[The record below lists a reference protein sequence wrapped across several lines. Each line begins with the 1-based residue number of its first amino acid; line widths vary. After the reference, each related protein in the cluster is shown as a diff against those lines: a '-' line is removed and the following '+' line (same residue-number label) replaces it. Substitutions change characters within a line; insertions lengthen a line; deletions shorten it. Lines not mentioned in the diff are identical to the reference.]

1 MSSSSLLDTSSSDKS
16 SKKSSEKK
24 EPIENQI
31 FLGIYRK
38 LGLLPRPTGRNISK
52 IVKTGLY
59 HNKFNEF
66 IENRFANTILCK
78 NNEIFHKLDIEYD
91 SPKSINISLKGCNQK
106 GCTDK
111 YLKCTNKKCTKNY
124 IDFSINFIELKNF
137 NPKYDIKKYVKIYN
151 KLIEEFYNLAL
162 KDPLFYKLALNNPYS
177 TSSSGD
183 DIDDHISIL
192 NNIKVRYLDNKLV
205 NFNPAKFTLNTAK
218 FETIHTANTSF
229 EEYTDIYA
237 DIKLIKKDKL
247 KLSEVYN
254 KYKEKINDLQDK
266 IDEYIYTIKFLQ
278 FLNTV
283 IINCKNS
290 LLYMQVTIQVA
301 KDTSGH
307 SNMIIIQNGT
317 LELYEPDFYNVDH
330 PLNKDMKDIYKPFGN
345 GIALEVAEYLATLF
359 DLNYIPPKNICPIS
373 GLQSLEG
380 LFNHKQRTNKEPGG
394 YCVAFSYLWVALRIA
409 FNKIPPEKLHKD
421 VCMIKPADLTKLI
434 EDFTFTLLYH
444 SKVLPNNDDNDDH
457 IPNKYDDNHIPKS
470 TKRFIKQLK
479 KSTKEA
485 KNKQLEK
492 EKAFEPILQNLVDKF
507 TNVTLL
513 DKQKRTRISKSSS
526 LSPSLKH
533 TNKKPFIIN

>member
-1 MSSSSLLDTSSSDKS
+1 MSSSHKS
-16 SKKSSEKK
+16 SKESSEKK

-31 FLGIYRK
+31 FLGIYSK

-78 NNEIFHKLDIEYD
+78 NNEIFHKLDISYYNKD
-91 SPKSINISLKGCNQK
+91 NIQISLIGCNQK
-106 GCTDK
+106 GCTNK
-111 YLKCTNKKCTKNY
+111 YIKCTNKKCTKNY
-124 IDFSINFIELKNF
+124 IDFSINFIKLKNF
-137 NPKYDIKKYVKIYN
+137 NPKYDVKKYVKIYN
-151 KLIEEFYNLAL
+151 KLREDFYKLAL

-177 TSSSGD
+177 TSSSPDPLQPTTRESD
-183 DIDDHISIL
+183 DTISYL
-192 NNIKVRYLDNKLV
+192 HSIKHYYLDNTLV
-205 NFNPAKFTLNTAK
+205 NFNPSKFTLNTVNI
-218 FETIHTANTSF
+218 ESTNTSSF

-237 DIKLIKKDKL
+237 DIKLIKKNKL

-278 FLNTV
+278 FLNTA

-290 LLYMQVTIQVA
+290 LLYMQVSINVA
-301 KDTSGH
+301 EDTSGH
-307 SNMIIIQNGT
+307 SNMIIIQHGT

-330 PLNKDMKDIYKPFGN
+330 PLNKAMKETYNPYGH

-359 DLNYIPPKNICPIS
+359 HLNYIPPKNICPIS

-380 LFNHKQRTNKEPGG
+380 AFNDKQHTNKEPGG

-421 VCMIKPADLTKLI
+421 VYMIKPADLTKLI

-444 SKVLPNNDDNDDH
+444 SKVLPNKDNDDH

-470 TKRFIKQLK
+470 TEKFIKHLK

-485 KNKQLEK
+485 NKKRLEK

-507 TNVTLL
+507 TNISLL
-513 DKQKRTRISKSSS
+513 DKQKRTRTSKSSS

-533 TNKKPFIIN
+533 TNKKLHSLIN